1 MTIKAYKT
9 FTIQSDSHGTW
20 WKVFNKDE
28 FIAYVPTEEEA
39 HRVIWLKSSKGEPI
53 TDEMM
58 EVVKD
63 ETKTN
68 PR

>member
-9 FTIQSDSHGTW
+9 CTIQSDSFGTW
-20 WKVFNKDE
+20 WKVFNGDK
-28 FIAYVPTEEEA
+28 FIAYVPSEEEA
-39 HRVIWLKSSKGEPI
+39 RRVIWLNTGKGEPI